1 MDATSIGL
9 LVTNVGKIAVGGITG
24 TLTLTKAQF
33 ATTDVAA
40 ALNSTATVSVDTWTD
55 ADSVNAAKIDN
66 VVTGIT
72 ALTGDAQATKVD
84 VDDEGEWYFEEN
96 VDDDAN
102 ADELTYFDGTNPVTI
117 TLTGTTAVTLGAD
130 GIFALTH

>member
-1 MDATSIGL
+1 LFGKYSGTTATAVATTMDATSIGL

-66 VVTGIT
+66 VVTGATCKT
-72 ALTGDAQATKVD
+72 AESGLIYG
-84 VDDEGEWYFEEN
+84 
-96 VDDDAN
+96 
-102 ADELTYFDGTNPVTI
+102 
-117 TLTGTTAVTLGAD
+117 
-130 GIFALTH
+130 